1 MELLVRLVLQ
11 QLEPLLVQ
19 GLVQELAQV
28 QVQGLVPLLQ
38 VQVLMQLLLQKLG
51 NSS

>member
-19 GLVQELAQV
+19 ELVQELV
-28 QVQGLVPLLQ
+28 QVQGLEPLLQ
-38 VQVLMQLLLQKLG
+38 AQVLMQLLLQKLG

>member
-19 GLVQELAQV
+19 GLVQGLV
-28 QVQGLVPLLQ
+28 QVQGLEPLLQ
-38 VQVLMQLLLQKLG
+38 AQVLMQLLLQKLG